1 VQLEFVTE
9 AAIVRLVD
17 AFYGKVRGDP
27 VLGPIFDEAVG
38 AKGWP
43 VHLAKMYAFWS
54 SVMLTTG
61 HYKGNPMAAH
71 MAVQGIEEPMF
82 ERWLALFGETVGELF
97 AEGPAA
103 VFRLKARRIAESLKL
118 GLFFR
123 PAEQHR
129 DRLTILHR
137 PAGAPRLD
145 SAMEGDECA

>member
-54 SVMLTTG
+54 LVMLTTC

-71 MAVQGIEEPMF
+71 MAVQGIEEPMVRTLARALRRD
-82 ERWLALFGETVGELF
+82 RWRTLRRGSGGRLPPQGAADRGE
-97 AEGPAA
+97 
-103 VFRLKARRIAESLKL
+103 LKAR
-118 GLFFR
+118 
-123 PAEQHR
+123 P
-129 DRLTILHR
+129 IL
-137 PAGAPRLD
+137 PSGGATQR
-145 SAMEGDECA
+145 